1 MIKKMGIVIIYI
13 IGAVALFVLHE
24 PLLMWIQSTSP
35 SVLVVIL
42 FATVIAFFPLIP
54 YGLVGGVIGVLFGPW
69 LGGLVTWMSS
79 IIASL
84 LFFLVVRYGYQDWG
98 YRVLFQSYKPIHRL
112 ADQFERHAFIAILFA
127 RILPIVPSVAVNLF
141 SALSRV
147 PFQTYA
153 LASALGKLP
162 AMLLYSLVGSSLWSN
177 EEGWTLPSL
186 IVVGYVVFLAITVY
200 LYKLWKRE

>member
-1 MIKKMGIVIIYI
+1 MKKMGIVIIYT
-13 IGAVALFVLHE
+13 IGAVALFILHE
-24 PLLMWIQSTSP
+24 PLLMWIHSSSP
-35 SVLVVIL
+35 SVLFIIL
-42 FATVIAFFPLIP
+42 VATVVALFPVIP
-54 YGLVGGVIGVLFGPW
+54 FGLVGGAIGVLFGPW

-79 IIASL
+79 LMASL
-84 LFFLVVRYGYQDWG
+84 LFFLVVRFGYQDWG
-98 YRVLFQSYKPIHRL
+98 HRVLFQSYKPIHRL

-162 AMLLYSLVGSSLWSN
+162 AMLLYSVVGSSLWSS
-177 EEGWTLPSL
+177 EEGWSLTLL
-186 IVVGYVVFLAITVY
+186 IFMGYIVFLVITIY
-200 LYKLWKRE
+200 IYKFWSRK